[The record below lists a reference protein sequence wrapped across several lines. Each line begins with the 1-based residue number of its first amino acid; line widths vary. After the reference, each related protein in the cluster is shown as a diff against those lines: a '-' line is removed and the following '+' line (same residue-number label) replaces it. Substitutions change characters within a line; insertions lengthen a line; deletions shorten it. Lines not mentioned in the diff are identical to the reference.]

1 MSDKSKKNDDA
12 FDAFTA
18 VLIIAVA
25 VAGVVYWLSG
35 FPS

>member
-1 MSDKSKKNDDA
+1 MSDNKRKTDDR

-25 VAGVVYWLSG
+25 VSGVVYWLSG

>member
-1 MSDKSKKNDDA
+1 MSDNKRKADDR
-12 FDAFTA
+12 FDAFAA

-25 VAGVVYWLSG
+25 VVGVVYWLSG

>member
-1 MSDKSKKNDDA
+1 MSDNKQKSDDR
-12 FDAFTA
+12 FDALTA

-25 VAGVVYWLSG
+25 VGAVVYWLSG